1 MDQREPPTAP
11 PGSGFDARR
20 GQPPCGPDWEGESIL
35 VRLEEC
41 LDRLDRLKWTLPAA
55 HLSQAVES
63 VRERVLWLRIE
74 QDSGAE
80 GVSS

>member
-1 MDQREPPTAP
+1 MDQREPPTAAF
-11 PGSGFDARR
+11 GYDSRR
-20 GQPPCGPDWEGESIL
+20 GQAASGPEWEGESVL

-41 LDRLDRLKWTLPAA
+41 LSRLDRLKWTLPAA

-63 VRERVLWLRIE
+63 VRERVLWSRIE